1 MKKLK
6 KLLLF
11 SCMAAVALGTVF
23 AVGCK
28 NDEESGTEP
37 EKETVETNVTPLT
50 LSASEFNVVVGDTVR
65 LTAWCTLE
73 DGAQMQYVA
82 SDENVISVDN
92 DGYIQAKRAG
102 ESTVT
107 VTYGA
112 QQKTCLVNVTF
123 GGMSPLLQFEQ
134 IGDTTEDAPVA
145 LALGGSLNLEA
156 NVLFNQ
162 KSYTDFEVSY
172 TTTGDIG
179 EVTDGVFTSDKVGS
193 GTITAV
199 ATWRGLSGETV
210 ATLQKTINVNV
221 VYSVSILTN
230 AKDYTL
236 YTIAEY
242 SGETYA
248 TETSFVIKVDDNGEV
263 TTADSISVVEGADI
277 VEYDD
282 SENVIRALKHGT
294 AKIQIEYTDTRNE
307 LHTKTVDVVVERP
320 VKTHAERIE
329 FASVDGTLPLTALFG
344 EEVTLTEAWQDG
356 KQITVSNNVLGGL
369 TMNKDSVTQS
379 TLVVYS
385 ERVGVQVDIDG
396 YGKVIRTEQDL
407 KVFDI
412 ADNDDDYATESGKQI
427 TGYFVLANDIENDPD
442 YDSSNMHTGLQYNKA
457 IGATGRKPKWLSAT
471 ATGFGGTFDGQGYT
485 MAFDVYQ
492 AGLFG
497 MLLNGALIKN
507 VGMEVN
513 MTCDT
518 ATMSTVLAVM
528 APNTAISDDPTT
540 SVIVD
545 NVHVKIDDFRSAV
558 NSRYTA
564 GLIYYRTGGTKVWN
578 TVIEL
583 GNVVCGNDIVASG
596 ALFAMDDRK
605 ENQQAFTDNV
615 VVISNTP
622 MFMAMDEN
630 ITNYNRNLKYVAYT
644 DVTLTDVEQDANT
657 IIDERYTLGVPVG
670 TFTVGHTIMY
680 RGKTV
685 ASDGDNENNLY
696 CVEGASRYNSL
707 SLAVAAG
714 ETTVGTWAISTTGVT
729 WNG

>member
-11 SCMAAVALGTVF
+11 SCATVVALGCAL

-28 NDEESGTEP
+28 NDEEESGSET
-37 EKETVETNVTPLT
+37 ETVETSATPLT
-50 LSASEFNVVVGDTVR
+50 LNASELNVVVGDTVR
-65 LTAWCTLE
+65 LMAWCTVE
-73 DGAQMQYVA
+73 DGVEMQYVA
-82 SDENVISVDN
+82 SDVNVISVDN
-92 DGYIQAKRAG
+92 NGYIEAKRAG

-107 VTYGA
+107 VSYGE
-112 QQKTCLVNVTF
+112 QQQTCLVNVTF
-123 GGMSPLLQFEQ
+123 GGMSPLLQFKQ
-134 IGDTTEDAPVA
+134 IVDTTEAAPVA
-145 LALGGSLNLEA
+145 LAVGSSLNLEA

-162 KSYTDFEVSY
+162 KNYTDFEISY

-199 ATWRGLSGETV
+199 AIWRGLSGETV
-210 ATLQKTINVNV
+210 ATLQKTVNVEV
-221 VYSVSILTN
+221 VYSVSILAN

-236 YTIAEY
+236 YTVAEY
-242 SGETYA
+242 GGETYE
-248 TETSFVIKVDDNGEV
+248 TETSFIIKVDDNG
-263 TTADSISVVEGADI
+263 TITMADSISVIEGADI

-282 SENVIRALKHGT
+282 SENVIRALKYGAAT
-294 AKIQIEYTDTRNE
+294 IKIEYTDARNE
-307 LHTKTVDVVVERP
+307 LHTKTVNIVVERP

-329 FASVDGTLPLTALFG
+329 FASADGTLPLTALFG

-356 KQITVSNNVLGGL
+356 KQITVSDNVLGGL

-379 TLVVYS
+379 TLVVYTDQ
-385 ERVGVQVDIDG
+385 VGVQVDIDG

-412 ADNDDDYATESGKQI
+412 ADNDDNYATESGKQL
-427 TGYFVLANDIENDPD
+427 TGYFVLANDIENDPE

-457 IGATGRKPKWLSAT
+457 LGATGRKPKWLSAT
-471 ATGFGGTFDGQGYT
+471 STGFGGTFDGQGHT

-497 MLLNGALIKN
+497 MLLNGASIKN
-507 VGMEVN
+507 VGLEVN

-583 GNVVCGNDIVASG
+583 GNVVCGDDAFASG
-596 ALFAMDDRK
+596 ALFAMDERK
-605 ENQQAFTDNV
+605 ENQTSYTDNV
-615 VVISNTP
+615 VVISNSP

-630 ITNYNRNLKYVAYT
+630 VANYNRNLKYVAYT
-644 DVTLTDVEQDANT
+644 DVTLTDVEQDTTT
-657 IIDERYTLGVPVG
+657 IIDERYTLAVSVSKL
-670 TFTVGHTIMY
+670 TVGQAIMY
-680 RGKTV
+680 KGKTV
-685 ASDGDNENNLY
+685 ATDGDNENNVY

-714 ETTVGTWAISTTGVT
+714 ETTVGGWAIATTGVT